1 MESTGETVEEISR
14 QIENCDVLNELD
26 DSMDVVNSSISADK
40 SGIEQIVD
48 SATEPSESA
57 VEQASESVIIPD
69 ADLVSEQMAEPI
81 PEPVA
86 DPATELNHEP
96 ATEPAVEPATEPVAE
111 PTNESTVGPIA
122 QPVPEKE
129 STPRSLSHLKLSDLI
144 SDTVS
149 LTRSPS
155 QIPDELNT
163 RLFMLNQQINS
174 DTPDTHLI
182 RELLSYHSV
191 PSIPDDYRH
200 GVYCSLLGVRM
211 IMPFNVDHTRESET
225 SKFNGMV
232 GYSCKQRDDS

>member
-26 DSMDVVNSSISADK
+26 DSTDVANSSISVEK
-40 SGIEQIVD
+40 SGIDQIVE
-48 SATEPSESA
+48 STTEPSESA
-57 VEQASESVIIPD
+57 VEQVSESVITPD

-86 DPATELNHEP
+86 EPATELHHES
-96 ATEPAVEPATEPVAE
+96 AAEPTVEPVAEPTVEPVAE
-111 PTNESTVGPIA
+111 PTNESAVEPIA

-149 LTRSPS
+149 LTRSSS

-182 RELLSYHSV
+182 RQLLSYHSV

-200 GVYCSLLGVRM
+200 GVYCSLLGVQM
-211 IMPFNVDHTRESET
+211 IIAVEFRSHKR
-225 SKFNGMV
+225 K
-232 GYSCKQRDDS
+232 

>member
-26 DSMDVVNSSISADK
+26 DSTDVGNSSISVEK
-40 SGIEQIVD
+40 SGIDQIVE

-57 VEQASESVIIPD
+57 VEQVSESVITPD
-69 ADLVSEQMAEPI
+69 ADLVSEPMAEPI
-81 PEPVA
+81 TEPVA
-86 DPATELNHEP
+86 EPATELHES
-96 ATEPAVEPATEPVAE
+96 AAEPTVEPVAE
-111 PTNESTVGPIA
+111 PTNESAVEPIA

-149 LTRSPS
+149 LTRSSS

-182 RELLSYHSV
+182 RQLLSYHSV

-200 GVYCSLLGVRM
+200 GVYCSLLGVQM
-211 IMPFNVDHTRESET
+211 IIAVKCRSHKR
-225 SKFNGMV
+225 K
-232 GYSCKQRDDS
+232 

>member
-26 DSMDVVNSSISADK
+26 DSTDVANSSISVEK
-40 SGIEQIVD
+40 SGIDQIVE

-57 VEQASESVIIPD
+57 VEQVSESVITPD

-81 PEPVA
+81 PEP
-86 DPATELNHEP
+86 ATELNHES
-96 ATEPAVEPATEPVAE
+96 AAEPTVEPVAE
-111 PTNESTVGPIA
+111 PTNESAVEPIA

-149 LTRSPS
+149 LTRSLS

-182 RELLSYHSV
+182 RQLLSYHSV

-211 IMPFNVDHTRESET
+211 IIGVEFRSHKR
-225 SKFNGMV
+225 K
-232 GYSCKQRDDS
+232 

>member
-26 DSMDVVNSSISADK
+26 DSTDVANSSISVEK
-40 SGIEQIVD
+40 SGIDQIVE

-57 VEQASESVIIPD
+57 VEQVSESVITPD

-86 DPATELNHEP
+86 EPATELHES
-96 ATEPAVEPATEPVAE
+96 AAEPTVEPVAE
-111 PTNESTVGPIA
+111 PTNESAVEPIA

-149 LTRSPS
+149 LTRSSS

-182 RELLSYHSV
+182 RQLLSYHSV

-200 GVYCSLLGVRM
+200 GVYCSLLGVQM
-211 IMPFNVDHTRESET
+211 IIAVEFRSHKR
-225 SKFNGMV
+225 K
-232 GYSCKQRDDS
+232 

>member
-26 DSMDVVNSSISADK
+26 DSTDVANSSISVEK
-40 SGIEQIVD
+40 SGIDQIVE

-57 VEQASESVIIPD
+57 VEQVSESVITPD

-86 DPATELNHEP
+86 EPATELHHES
-96 ATEPAVEPATEPVAE
+96 AAEPTVEPVAE
-111 PTNESTVGPIA
+111 PTNESAVEPIA

-149 LTRSPS
+149 LTRSSS

-182 RELLSYHSV
+182 RQLLSYHSV

-200 GVYCSLLGVRM
+200 GVYCSLLGVQM
-211 IMPFNVDHTRESET
+211 IIAVEFRSHKR
-225 SKFNGMV
+225 K
-232 GYSCKQRDDS
+232 

>member
-26 DSMDVVNSSISADK
+26 DSTDVGNSSISVEK
-40 SGIEQIVD
+40 SGIDQIVE

-57 VEQASESVIIPD
+57 VEQVSESVITPD

-86 DPATELNHEP
+86 EPATELHES
-96 ATEPAVEPATEPVAE
+96 AAEPTVEPVAE
-111 PTNESTVGPIA
+111 PT
-122 QPVPEKE
+122 PEKE

-149 LTRSPS
+149 LTRSSS

-182 RELLSYHSV
+182 RQLLSYHSV

-200 GVYCSLLGVRM
+200 GVYCSLLGVQM
-211 IMPFNVDHTRESET
+211 IIAVKCRSHKR
-225 SKFNGMV
+225 K
-232 GYSCKQRDDS
+232 

>member
-26 DSMDVVNSSISADK
+26 DSTDVANSSISVEK
-40 SGIEQIVD
+40 SGIDQIVE

-57 VEQASESVIIPD
+57 VEQVSESVITPD

-81 PEPVA
+81 TEPF
-86 DPATELNHEP
+86 EEP
-96 ATEPAVEPATEPVAE
+96 ASELHHESAAEPTVEPVAE
-111 PTNESTVGPIA
+111 PTNESAVEPIA
-122 QPVPEKE
+122 QPVTEKE

-149 LTRSPS
+149 LTRSSS

-182 RELLSYHSV
+182 RQLLSYHSV

-200 GVYCSLLGVRM
+200 GVYCSLLGVQM
-211 IMPFNVDHTRESET
+211 IIAVEFRSHKR
-225 SKFNGMV
+225 K
-232 GYSCKQRDDS
+232 